1 MSEKKPET
9 TEDGSGSGAGS
20 AAGSGAVKA
29 GAASKKPTL
38 SSTPKPPTLSS
49 TPKPP
54 KLIGDPRGR
63 GRGGPAG
70 GYRPEK
76 KVPVKPKRVR
86 GGVKLKAGE
95 DESIGNWVSQRLM
108 RVVES
113 AASGEALRE
122 GLEYARL
129 GQIKRLDITEDGVEA
144 SVQGRMT
151 RPYEVKLRLTRFD
164 NAAVERVVGAMG
176 EQAKY
181 AAKLLSGE
189 LPRDIEDLFAPLGLR
204 LLPTEASEFGLECNC
219 REENKPWC
227 KHAVCVAAVLAER
240 LADEPLVVFG
250 LRGLPMS
257 EIVERLRENRALA
270 GHGSG
275 PAAVYVP
282 RVPGASDVPAEALDG
297 VLERFWDDPSGRAP
311 VLPRVSPEVD
321 KPLLRRLG
329 ASPFEAKFPLVG
341 LLATCYEL
349 VAEQTVRDEDAES
362 GGGDADEGDAGAG
375 DGED

>member
-1 MSEKKPET
+1 MSDEKAK
-9 TEDGSGSGAGS
+9 SSSGAGS
-20 AAGSGAVKA
+20 GSSKPASK
-29 GAASKKPTL
+29 AASKPARKT
-38 SSTPKPPTLSS
+38 PTLSS

-54 KLIGDPRGR
+54 KLSGEGRPR

-76 KVPVKPKRVR
+76 KVPVNPKRVR

-95 DESIGNWVSQRLM
+95 DEAIGNWVSQRLM

-113 AASGEALRE
+113 AASGGALRE

-129 GQIKRLDITEDGVEA
+129 GQIKKFEVTEDGVEA

-151 RPYEVKLRLTRFD
+151 RPYEVKLKLTRFD
-164 NAAVERVVGAMG
+164 NAGVERVVAAMG
-176 EQAKY
+176 EQARY

-204 LLPTEASEFGLECNC
+204 LLPTEPSEFGIECSC

-275 PAAVYVP
+275 PAAVYSP
-282 RVPGASDVPAEALDG
+282 RVPGASDLAPSGLAEVLD
-297 VLERFWDDPSGRAP
+297 RFWDDATGEVPS
-311 VLPRVSPEVD
+311 LPRSLPEVD

-329 ASPFEAKFPLVG
+329 ASPFEARFPLVG

-349 VAEQTVRDEDAES
+349 IAEHTSRDDATD
-362 GGGDADEGDAGAG
+362 GDEPEGDAG
-375 DGED
+375 